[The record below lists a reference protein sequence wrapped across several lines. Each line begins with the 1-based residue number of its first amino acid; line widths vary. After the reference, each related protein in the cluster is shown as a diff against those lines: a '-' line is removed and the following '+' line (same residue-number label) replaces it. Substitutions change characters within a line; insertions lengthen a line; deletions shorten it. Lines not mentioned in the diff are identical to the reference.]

1 MMPENVYSK
10 LYPSGSCPG
19 KFYGIAKMHKLLANN
34 VDDLPLRPVI
44 SNIGTVTYQ
53 TAKYLAKLLLP
64 LGTSECTI
72 SNTKTFVKRIRKMK
86 VPVRFNMVPFDVTSL
101 FTNVPLDKTIEIILK
116 RNYKEKE
123 IITTIP

>member
-19 KFYGIAKMHKLLANN
+19 KFYGTAKIASN
-34 VDDLPLRPVI
+34 VDDLPLRPLI

-53 TAKYLAKLLLP
+53 TAKYLAKLLSP

-72 SNTKTFVKRIRKMK
+72 SNTKTFVKCIRKMK
-86 VPVRFNMVPFDVTSL
+86 VPVRYNMVPFDVTSL
-101 FTNVPLDKTIEIILK
+101 FTNVPQDKTIEIILK